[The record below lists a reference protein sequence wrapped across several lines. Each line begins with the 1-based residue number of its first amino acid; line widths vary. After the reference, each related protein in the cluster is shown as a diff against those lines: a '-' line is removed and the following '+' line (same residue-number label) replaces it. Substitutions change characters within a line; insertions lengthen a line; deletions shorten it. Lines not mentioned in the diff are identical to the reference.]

1 MKLLEGKV
9 AIVTGAGGGLGRSH
23 ALALAA
29 EGAKIV
35 VNDPGVSR
43 DGSGG
48 AGGKMADTVVDEIKK
63 AGGQAVASYDS
74 VADAG
79 DKIVKT
85 AVDAFGRVDILIN
98 NAGILRDKT
107 IHNMTDD
114 MWDLVLAVHLRG
126 TFLCTRAAARVMKE
140 KGTGGRIINTTSV
153 AGLKGNFGQS
163 NYSAAKAGIYGFT
176 LTAAMELAKDGISVN
191 AIAPIAK
198 TRMTEEID
206 SVPAE
211 YRAEDVSPVVVFFAS
226 DLAKDLSGRII
237 GVHGRHLFE
246 YKMELTEGKEKK
258 EAWTPAEIGEWIR
271 TPEAP
276 KAAASAGASAQAG
289 GGPSVGAI
297 FKGLPAAFDAEKSAG
312 WDSLLHF
319 AITGAGDWTVEV
331 KNKTVR
337 VAEGKPDAPTCVI
350 TVDADTLIGMVQ
362 GKVKGD
368 AAFMSGKLKATKVP
382 DLGKFGKAFDFK
394 KIKVDAPA
402 AAAPAAGGG
411 SIAAVFQSLPGA
423 FDAEKSAGWD
433 TLIHFVVT
441 GAGDWTIEVKDKKVR
456 VAEGAPV
463 APTSVITTDADTLMG
478 MVEGRIKGDMAFMS
492 GKLKATKVPDLG
504 KFGKV
509 FDFKKLKTGGAAA
522 PSAPPAGAAPARG
535 PVDLKALL
543 SRMQTQFLP
552 DKAAGFNGT
561 LLFKVDGQAATLEI
575 KDKAIA
581 VKPPV
586 PIATCVI
593 TTDGATLSGI
603 VEASLDVQKAFSDGK
618 IKVTHPPSWMKFRQ
632 IFKFEPEKGLHRA
645 LIGKRYG
652 GAAMLV
658 RPEKLAG
665 YEAAVEDPGTL
676 IFPVTLVKDPF
687 VKLFEDPDF
696 NGELSRMVHGEQ
708 VFHFHRPLKAWDLI
722 TPRGRVLG
730 IEDKSSGQILNFGQ
744 RIYCEGELVVE
755 MESRLFFRGEPK
767 GEKPQ
772 EAKPAAEKP
781 SRPAPTSTAKVT
793 VPPDLPKRYAEASGD
808 MNPIHV
814 DKSFAQSAGFK
825 DVILHGL
832 GTLALVAKS
841 LPKDLAQLQVRFA
854 KPVYPNDPLTT
865 SFWRSGDKI
874 EFETLNAAG
883 EAVLSQ
889 GLAIVRAKAL

>member
-29 EGAKIV
+29 EGAKVV
-35 VNDPGVSR
+35 VNDPGVAR

-48 AGGKMADTVVDEIKK
+48 AGGKMADAVVDEIKR
-63 AGGQAVASYDS
+63 AGGRAVASYDS

-85 AVDAFGRVDILIN
+85 AVDAFGRVDILVN

-126 TFLCTRAAARVMKE
+126 TFLCTRAAARIMKE

-176 LTAAMELAKDGISVN
+176 MTAAMELAKDGISVN

-211 YRAEDVSPVVVFFAS
+211 YRAEDVSPLVVFFAS

-246 YKMELTEGKEKK
+246 YKMEMTQGKEKK
-258 EAWTPAEIGEWIR
+258 DAWTPSEISEWIR
-271 TPEAP
+271 TPETAKAEAP
-276 KAAASAGASAQAG
+276 AAAAA

-297 FKGLPAAFDAEKSAG
+297 FKALPGAFDPEKSAG
-312 WDSLLHF
+312 WESLLHF
-319 AITGAGDWTVEV
+319 SVTGAGDWTVEV

-337 VAEGKPDAPTCVI
+337 VAEGKPDAPTSVI
-350 TVDADTLIGMVQ
+350 TVDADTLVGMVQ

-394 KIKVDAPA
+394 KINVAAPPPA
-402 AAAPAAGGG
+402 AASGGG
-411 SIAAVFQSLPGA
+411 SVAALFGSLPGA
-423 FDAEKSAGWD
+423 FDPEKSAGWD
-433 TLIHFVVT
+433 TLIHFAVT
-441 GAGDWTIEVKDKKVR
+441 GAGDWTIEVKDKKLR
-456 VAEGAPV
+456 VAEGKPA
-463 APTSVITTDADTLMG
+463 APTSVITTDADTLLG

-504 KFGKV
+504 KFGKA
-509 FDFKKLKTGGAAA
+509 FDFKKLKVGAPAPAVAAAA
-522 PSAPPAGAAPARG
+522 PKT
-535 PVDLKALL
+535 VDLTATL
-543 SRMQTQFLP
+543 SRMVGQFLP
-552 DKAAGFNGT
+552 DRAAGFNGT
-561 LLFKVDGQAATLEI
+561 ILFKVDGQAATLEI
-575 KDKAIA
+575 KDKSIA

-586 PIATCVI
+586 PLATCVI
-593 TTDGATLSGI
+593 TTDGATLAGI
-603 VEASLDVQKAFSDGK
+603 VEATLDVQKAFSEGK

-632 IFKFEPEKGLHRA
+632 IFKFEPEKGLHRS
-645 LIGKRYG
+645 LIGKKYG
-652 GAAMLV
+652 GAAMLI
-658 RPEKLAG
+658 RPEKLAA

-687 VKLFEDPDF
+687 VKFFEDPDF
-696 NGELSRMVHGEQ
+696 NGDLSRMVHGEQ
-708 VFHFHRPLKAWDLI
+708 VFHFHRALKAWDLI

-767 GEKPQ
+767 DNKLAALP
-772 EAKPAAEKP
+772 AEKP
-781 SRPAPTSTAKVT
+781 ARPAPTSASELV

-814 DKSFAQSAGFK
+814 DKAFARSVGFK

-832 GTLALVAKS
+832 GTLALVAKT
-841 LPKDLAQLQVRFA
+841 LPKDLATLQVRFT

-865 SFWRSGDKI
+865 SFWRSGDRI

-889 GLAIVRAKAL
+889 GLALVRPRAL